1 MSANSAPRAEKK
13 PLEAITSQT
22 NLFRWLRDLDRH
34 LRENDSKINDIHS
47 FVHALVIK
55 DAPLEEVP
63 NDTAP
68 QRVEATKTFCK
79 IRSYLQAFVQN
90 LPECIMEPNNPN
102 DGNRNALDVLAE
114 ERDIIGLRDLIV
126 ATHLINHPQHDRAA
140 MVGKR
145 VIELKYKDGQPIS
158 ILLSDINALVELIHD
173 VFNMAEAVTS
183 MNSLL
188 NACKNCFY
196 NTQVVGLQ
204 GLGITYD
211 LVNSQTVAIFVTRL
225 RLVQSATLRSG
236 MLKEVV
242 VTTMLAAEVLPGAK
256 QNKREREGQSAGSGK
271 DTRPICIFCRDSR
284 PFDNRIIRHDA
295 DKCWSNPKSPAAK
308 SDYVESCARKLAD
321 HRAGKVPSKRSRK
334 FDEKA

>member
-22 NLFRWLRDLDRH
+22 NLFRWLGDLDRH

-55 DAPLEEVP
+55 NAPLEVVP

-68 QRVEATKTFCK
+68 QRAEAFKTFSK
-79 IRSYLQAFVQN
+79 IRSYLLAFVQN

-102 DGNRNALDVLAE
+102 DGNRNALIVLAE
-114 ERDIIGLRDLIV
+114 ARDIIGLRDLIV

-140 MVGKR
+140 MVGRR
-145 VIELKYKDGQPIS
+145 VTEIKYKDGQPIS
-158 ILLSDINALVELIHD
+158 IMLSDINAHVELIHD
-173 VFNMAEAVTS
+173 VFNMADAATA

-196 NTQVVGLQ
+196 NTQIIGLQ
-204 GLGITYD
+204 SLAITYD
-211 LVNSQTVAIFVTRL
+211 LVNSQTVAIFVARL
-225 RLVQSATLRSG
+225 RLVQSDTLRSG

-242 VTTMLAAEVLPGAK
+242 VTTMLAGEVPPGAK
-256 QNKREREGQSAGSGK
+256 QNKREREGKSAGSGN
-271 DTRPICIFCRDSR
+271 DPRPICVFCKEHKPWDSR
-284 PFDNRIIRHDA
+284 PARHAADQCWFD
-295 DKCWSNPKSPAAK
+295 PKSPAAK
-308 SDYVESCARKLAD
+308 SDYVESNALKLAD

-334 FDEKA
+334 SDEKA